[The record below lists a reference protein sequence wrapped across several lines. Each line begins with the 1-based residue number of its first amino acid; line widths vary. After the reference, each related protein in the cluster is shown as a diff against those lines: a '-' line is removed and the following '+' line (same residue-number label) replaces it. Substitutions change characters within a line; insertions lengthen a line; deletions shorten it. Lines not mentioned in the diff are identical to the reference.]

1 MATPSRL
8 QGATSWRG
16 LTGAEGAVIDPL
28 TGDFI
33 FSTFGG
39 GNEIDVISGF
49 TVAPG
54 VPESA
59 TWVMVLAGFGAL
71 ATAFGARGR
80 IATTS

>member
-1 MATPSRL
+1 VISARP
-8 QGATSWRG
+8 QGVTG
-16 LTGAEGAVIDPL
+16 LL
-28 TGDFI
+28 
-33 FSTFGG
+33 GG

-71 ATAFGARGR
+71 ATAFGAGGR
-80 IATTS
+80 ISTTS